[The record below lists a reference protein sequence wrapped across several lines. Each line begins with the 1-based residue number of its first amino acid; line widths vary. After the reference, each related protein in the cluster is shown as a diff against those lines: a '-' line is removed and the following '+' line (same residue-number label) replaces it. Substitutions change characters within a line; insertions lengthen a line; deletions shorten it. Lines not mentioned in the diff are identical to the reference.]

1 MRLHRESLVM
11 DPRCLPLF
19 PIPIALY
26 NFVDK
31 THDLNVSL
39 LTDIL
44 AENHKDVEGKTR
56 SNMGGWHSK
65 GGLENDYGSFGQ
77 LRGII
82 EKWANHFCEQ
92 HGFLQGL
99 TCDQLWANINESGD
113 FNLGHH
119 HGRASLSGV
128 YYPVDYLTNSNEC
141 YFNYDPNAI
150 IKPGTWNGKDG
161 GSLYFQDPS
170 YGLKN
175 TLLKDPNNPSPYTFD
190 AYYTYPVSGLLIF
203 FPSYLIH
210 TVTPFKENK
219 KRVSISFVCGYGKT

>member
-1 MRLHRESLVM
+1 M
-11 DPRCLPLF
+11 DPKCLPLF
-19 PIPIALY
+19 PIPIAIY
-26 NFVDK
+26 NFLDK
-31 THDLNVSL
+31 NHKMDVSL

-44 AENHKDVEGKTR
+44 TENQKDVKGKTR

-65 GGLENDYGSFGQ
+65 SGLENDYGSFGE
-77 LRGII
+77 LRV
-82 EKWANHFCEQ
+82 
-92 HGFLQGL
+92 LQGL
-99 TCDQLWANINESGD
+99 SCERLWANINESGD

-119 HGRASLSGV
+119 HGKAALSGV
-128 YYPVDYLTNSNEC
+128 YYPVDYLTKSNEC

-150 IKPGTWNGKDG
+150 IRPGTWDGEKG

-175 TLLKDPNNPSPYTFD
+175 TLIKDPDTPSPYTFD